1 MQLLIQFSFPVIA
14 IVFFWL
20 LYRELDKGLSLSSFT
35 DEKKKNIRT
44 RMIVGLLAWTVIIS
58 ALSISGFL
66 SDFTKLPP
74 RPVIALLTPLVVII
88 WATRSSITTEILR
101 HIPPQNIIRL
111 QSFRFFV
118 ELVLWMLFV
127 ENLIAIQM
135 TFEGRNF
142 DILAGLSSIAIA
154 WFVSRQKIS
163 KSGLIIW
170 NILCLGLLL
179 NIVIIAVLSMP
190 LPFRV
195 FMNEPANTIV
205 MKFPFVFLPALLV
218 PLAYGLHFLSLKQVL
233 GRRATDHS

>member
-1 MQLLIQFSFPVIA
+1 MQLLTQLSFPVIA
-14 IVFFWL
+14 LVFFWL
-20 LYRELDKGLSLSSFT
+20 LYHELDKGLSLSSFT
-35 DEKKKNIRT
+35 AEKKKNIRT
-44 RMIVGLLAWTVIIS
+44 RMVVGLLLWTVIIS

-74 RPVIALLTPLVVII
+74 RPIIALFIPLVVII

-118 ELVLWMLFV
+118 EMVLWMLFV

-163 KSGLIIW
+163 KGGLIIW

-218 PLAYGLHFLSLKQVL
+218 PLAYGLHFLSLKQV
-233 GRRATDHS
+233 SIQK

>member
-1 MQLLIQFSFPVIA
+1 MQLLIQLSFPIIT

-20 LYRELDKGLSLSSFT
+20 LYHELGKGISLSNFT
-35 DEKKKNIRT
+35 DEKKKTIRT
-44 RMIVGLLAWTVIIS
+44 RIVLGFLGWIVIIS

-74 RPVIALLTPLVVII
+74 RPLLALLIPLVVII
-88 WATRSSITTEILR
+88 WASRSAIATEILR

-111 QSFRFFV
+111 QSFRIFV
-118 ELVLWMLFV
+118 EIVLWMLFV
-127 ENLIAIQM
+127 ENLIAVQM

-142 DILAGLSSIAIA
+142 DILAGLSAVVIA
-154 WFVSRQKIS
+154 WLISRGKVSKN
-163 KSGLIIW
+163 GVIIW

-179 NIVIIAVLSMP
+179 NIVIVAVLSMP

-205 MKFPFVFLPALLV
+205 MKFPFVLLPALLV
-218 PLAYGLHFLSLKQVL
+218 PLAYGLHFLSLKQAL
-233 GRRATDHS
+233 NQK

>member
-1 MQLLIQFSFPVIA
+1 MQLLIQLSFPIIA

-20 LYRELDKGLSLSSFT
+20 FYRELSKGISLSNFT
-35 DEKKKNIRT
+35 DEKKKTIRT
-44 RMIVGLLAWTVIIS
+44 RIVLGFLVWTAIIS

-74 RPVIALLTPLVVII
+74 RPLVALLIPLVVII

-111 QSFRFFV
+111 QSFRVFV
-118 ELVLWMLFV
+118 EIILWMLFLK
-127 ENLIAIQM
+127 NLIAIQM

-142 DILAGLSSIAIA
+142 DILAGLSAVVIA
-154 WFVSRQKIS
+154 WLVARGKIS
-163 KSGLIIW
+163 KKGVIVW

-179 NIVIIAVLSMP
+179 NIVVVAILSMP

-195 FMNEPANTIV
+195 FMHEPANTIV

-218 PLAYGLHFLSLKQVL
+218 PLAYGLHFLSLKQ
-233 GRRATDHS
+233 AFNQK